1 MQVNPKCTTGEPPE
15 PRYAFYDKSKEEK
28 NNGWIWFHRDLVL
41 DNIIKFYRDDFLAH
55 FKDGVAD
62 GRGFVCFG
70 DSLVLY
76 QYSPAGKD
84 DRGRDHWVLLLAWLP
99 EIRQTSDAW
108 TVLENGIFQHVA
120 SDKDTMPEQLSVFD
134 YHSEIVKLTYAGA
147 AAVVPSDKGRLYI
160 QEIKKRGAVNV
171 IFYREK
177 PNGEAIIK
185 TQKRSNS

>member
-1 MQVNPKCTTGEPPE
+1 MQINPEFTTGEPPE
-15 PRYAFYDKSKEEK
+15 LRYAFYDKSRDAK
-28 NNGWIWFHRDLVL
+28 NNGWIWFHRELVL
-41 DNIIKFYRDDFLAH
+41 DDITKFYRDHFQAH
-55 FKDGVAD
+55 FGNGVPD
-62 GRGFVCFG
+62 GRGFVGFG

-84 DRGRDHWVLLLAWLP
+84 DKGRDHWVLLLAWLP
-99 EIRQTSDAW
+99 EIKETSAACN
-108 TVLENGIFQHVA
+108 VLENEVFQHVA
-120 SDKDTMPEQLSVFD
+120 SGKNPVPELLSVFD

-147 AAVVPSDKGRLYI
+147 EAVVPSGKGRLYI
-160 QEIKKRGAVNV
+160 QEIKNRGAVNV

>member
-1 MQVNPKCTTGEPPE
+1 MSTSATSRSAPAKIPQRPTTETYS
-15 PRYAFYDKSKEEK
+15 RK
-28 NNGWIWFHRDLVL
+28 VL
-41 DNIIKFYRDDFLAH
+41 SRCAERELLLDDIIKFYQEH
-55 FKDGVAD
+55 FKAYFGNGVPD

-84 DRGRDHWVLLLAWLP
+84 DKARDHWVLLLAWLP
-99 EIRQTSDAW
+99 EITQTSDVW

-134 YHSEIVKLTYAGA
+134 YQSEIVKLTYAGA
-147 AAVVPSDKGRLYI
+147 KAVVPSDKGRWYV
-160 QEIKKRGAVNV
+160 QEIKNRGAVNI

-177 PNGEAIIK
+177 LNGEAIIE
-185 TQKRSNS
+185 TQKKSNS